1 MNLGCRCE
9 ACRKANS
16 AYQLALKRRL
26 GSREPPVH
34 GRSGYQNYGCRCEV
48 CSEANRAAC
57 AAYRERRQGKG
68 EPPAV
73 EALATELPGVP

>member
-9 ACRKANS
+9 ACRAANS
-16 AYQLALKRRL
+16 AYQKALKARL
-26 GSREPPVH
+26 GTRPAPTH
-34 GRSGYQNYGCRCEV
+34 GASGYTNYGCRCDV
-48 CSEANRAAC
+48 CREANRAAC
-57 AAYRERRQGKG
+57 AAYKARRGKA